1 MIDECKCGFDHW
13 PLPCKDEDE
22 NPPVRPKTF
31 QESARC
37 PTCLTVGEM
46 RFQYGNY
53 CCDRCDECWGTDRLG
68 HWMKAFEQ
76 GREFER
82 QNKK

>member
-1 MIDECKCGFDHW
+1 MSETKA
-13 PLPCKDEDE
+13 E
-22 NPPVRPKTF
+22 RTF
-31 QESARC
+31 QQSARC
-37 PTCLTVGEM
+37 PKCLILGKM

-53 CCDRCDECWGTDRLG
+53 CCDQCDECWPPDSLG

-82 QNKK
+82 GR

>member
-1 MIDECKCGFDHW
+1 MDEAQRRKAND
-13 PLPCKDEDE
+13 PS
-22 NPPVRPKTF
+22 VRQPTF

-37 PTCLTVGEM
+37 PVCLTVGEL

-53 CCDRCDECWGTDRLG
+53 CCDHCDQCWRADTLG

-82 QNKK
+82 RSKTP